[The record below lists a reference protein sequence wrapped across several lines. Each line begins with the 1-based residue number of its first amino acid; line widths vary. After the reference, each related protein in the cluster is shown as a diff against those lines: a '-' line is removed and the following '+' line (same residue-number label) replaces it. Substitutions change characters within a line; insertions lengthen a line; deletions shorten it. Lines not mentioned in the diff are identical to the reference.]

1 MIVFVSNYPDASN
14 MRDGMMQRVDAIDSL
29 VKDKKRV
36 YLDISFKRNFKRK
49 KITNHK
55 CTIEHVNFF
64 VHFFIIKS
72 ILKDASKIYIHSLY
86 NLLKVYPF
94 FAPKKTILDIHGVV
108 PEEVKLVGRVQQAKI
123 YDYIEKKAI
132 QKCSKLIHVTESML
146 QHYETKY
153 KIMISN
159 RSIVLPIFESHEVY
173 LDDDKWK
180 ELPLNVV
187 YAGGLQA
194 WQNITLM
201 VDTVSTI
208 ETSTLVNN
216 YVFKFFFPENQLK
229 NFSNK
234 YKKTSHFK
242 NLSFSSLPKKQ
253 IIPLLQTCHLGFVL
267 RDDILVN
274 KVACPTKLIEY
285 LECGVVPIVKSPDIG
300 DFNRLGYEFILIDD
314 FIGNDFAIE
323 DVKIKAEH
331 NYKILKIFREKT
343 EKSKVDLIEEFN

>member
-29 VKDKKRV
+29 VKDKERV

-49 KITNHK
+49 KIIKDK
-55 CTIEHVNFF
+55 CIIEHVNFF

-72 ILKDASKIYIHSLY
+72 ILKDASRIYIHSLY
-86 NLLKVYPF
+86 NLLKVFVF

-108 PEEVKLVGRVQQAKI
+108 PEEVKLVGKKNQARI
-123 YDYIEKKAI
+123 YDYIERKAI

-146 QHYETKY
+146 EHYETKY
-153 KIMISN
+153 KILISN

-173 LDDDKWK
+173 PSSDKWN

-194 WQNITLM
+194 WQNISLM
-201 VDTVSTI
+201 VDVVSTL
-208 ETSTLVNN
+208 ENSTLVDN

-229 NFSNK
+229 HFSEK
-234 YKKTSHFK
+234 YKKSLHLKKLT
-242 NLSFSSLPKKQ
+242 FSSLPKNQ

-267 RDDILVN
+267 RDDILIN

-285 LECGVVPIVKSPDIG
+285 LERGVVPIVKSPDIG
-300 DFNRLGYEFILIDD
+300 DFNRLGYEFILIDS
-314 FIGNDFAIE
+314 FIKNDFAIE
-323 DVKIKAEH
+323 DIKIKAQN
-331 NYKILKIFREKT
+331 NYKVLKVFREKT
-343 EKSKVDLIEEFN
+343 EQSKISLIEEFN